1 MESQQKKKT
10 GKGSP
15 SGKVWLAGAGPG
27 DASLLTLK
35 VKKWMDEADVIIY
48 DALISAEI
56 LSLIPDGKEWI
67 YVGKRSGHHCVR
79 QEEINQ
85 ILLRE
90 AKAGKNV
97 LRLKGGDPFV
107 FGRGAEEVEC
117 LAAEGIPFEII
128 PGVTS
133 ALAVPAYAGIPI
145 T

>member
-1 MESQQKKKT
+1 M
-10 GKGSP
+10 
-15 SGKVWLAGAGPG
+15 
-27 DASLLTLK
+27 TLK

-107 FGRGAEEVEC
+107 FGRGPRRWSVWRQKGFRLKSSPE
-117 LAAEGIPFEII
+117 
-128 PGVTS
+128 
-133 ALAVPAYAGIPI
+133 
-145 T
+145 

>member
-67 YVGKRSGHHCVR
+67 WENVPDITVSVRKRSIRFCFVR
-79 QEEINQ
+79 RKQE
-85 ILLRE
+85 
-90 AKAGKNV
+90 KMS
-97 LRLKGGDPFV
+97 FV
-107 FGRGAEEVEC
+107 
-117 LAAEGIPFEII
+117 
-128 PGVTS
+128 
-133 ALAVPAYAGIPI
+133 
-145 T
+145 